1 MLTISLLSLWIYFYL
16 MNKFICII
24 FLDSTCKC
32 YMIFLFICL
41 TSLSLIIS
49 RYVMLL
55 QMASFCSL
63 LWLSNI
69 LLYVYIYTPLI
80 YPFLCWWMFMLLP
93 YLAIVNSATINIG
106 VHISFQSVVSLDIC
120 PGVGFQD
127 HCCSVAQLCPTLCN
141 SMDCSMLAFPVLH
154 HLQEDH
160 NIV

>member
-1 MLTISLLSLWIYFYL
+1 

-24 FLDSTCKC
+24 FLDSTYKC
-32 YMIFLFICL
+32 YMIFVFICL
-41 TSLSLIIS
+41 TSLSIIIS

-69 LLYVYIYTPLI
+69 LLYVCVCVCVCVYIYTHTHTPLI
-80 YPFLCWWMFMLLP
+80 YPFLCWWMFRLLP
-93 YLAIVNSATINIG
+93 YLTIVYSATINIG

-127 HCCSVAQLCPTLCN
+127 HCCSVAQLCLTLCN
-141 SMDCSMLAFPVLH
+141 SMVCSMLAFPVLH
-154 HLQEDH
+154 HFQEDH